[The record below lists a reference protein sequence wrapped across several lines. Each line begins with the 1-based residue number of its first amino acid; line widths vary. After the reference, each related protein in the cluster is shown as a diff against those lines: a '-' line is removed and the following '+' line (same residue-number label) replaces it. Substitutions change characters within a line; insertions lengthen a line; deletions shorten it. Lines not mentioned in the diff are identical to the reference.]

1 MDLTGVL
8 QIKIKN
14 TEEKPENIFEQSQPT
29 CFKSSACL

>member
-14 TEEKPENIFEQSQPT
+14 TEEKPENIFEQSQIV
-29 CFKSSACL
+29 L